1 MNTLDLDTLMKFTEQ
16 AKELQA
22 IAVELKPFLEMIRE
36 LGGRTIL
43 PAPADRLI
51 RAGEAAQLLGV
62 SQTTIG
68 HFVRDGLLKPYYVN
82 SEQRRFKLS
91 EVNALIKDTPTISN
105 AADDGSI
112 KSKRGD
118 KPPRDVVVP
127 LRQNVKSKTKSRR
140 STLLIGG
147 TS

>member
-1 MNTLDLDTLMKFTEQ
+1 MNTLDLDTLTKFTEQ
-16 AKELQA
+16 ARELQA

-43 PAPADRLI
+43 PAPTDRLI

-91 EVNALIKDTPTISN
+91 EVNALIKDTPMISN

-127 LRQNVKSKTKSRR
+127 LRQNVKSKTKAAVRR
-140 STLLIGG
+140 F
-147 TS
+147 

>member
-1 MNTLDLDTLMKFTEQ
+1 MNTLDLDTLAKFTEQ
-16 AKELQA
+16 ARELQA
-22 IAVELKPFLEMIRE
+22 IAADLKPFLEMIRE
-36 LGGRTIL
+36 LDGRTIL

-91 EVNALIKDTPTISN
+91 EVNALIKDTPTACN
-105 AADDGSI
+105 AAGDGSI

-127 LRQNVKSKTKSRR
+127 LRQNVKSKTKAAVRR
-140 STLLIGG
+140 F
-147 TS
+147 

>member
-1 MNTLDLDTLMKFTEQ
+1 MNTLDLDTLTKFTEQ
-16 AKELQA
+16 ARELQA
-22 IAVELKPFLEMIRE
+22 IAADLKPFLEMIRE
-36 LGGRTIL
+36 LDGRTIL

-91 EVNALIKDTPTISN
+91 EVNALIKDTPTITN

-127 LRQNVKSKTKSRR
+127 LRQNVKSKTKAAVRR
-140 STLLIGG
+140 FL
-147 TS
+147 